1 MWTSVIQV
9 RTIRYH
15 AIAASLRERIQ
26 SGEFVSGR
34 LLPSEAEL
42 SKKYKVSRVT
52 VRRALE
58 MLRDEGTV
66 DSRQGYGWF
75 VVGGTVSQ
83 SLGTLGTIEDQM
95 TASGVKSERLV
106 IEYAFEKASKHVA
119 KVLGV
124 DQVLRVRRINTA
136 DGEPFAIV
144 TVWCPAELGR
154 SLSREDVERSS
165 FHELMD
171 RKLKSA
177 TQTIAADA
185 ASADEAQL
193 LHIPSGA
200 PVLRCERV
208 TKDSSGQAVLL
219 AHHVFP
225 GHKTNFVV
233 ELSSTTNSIAP
244 SGLRLVD

>member
-1 MWTSVIQV
+1 M

-15 AIAASLRERIQ
+15 EIAANLRSRVH
-26 SGEFVSGR
+26 SGELVSGR

-58 MLRDEGTV
+58 LLRDEGIV
-66 DSRQGYGWF
+66 DARQGFGWF
-75 VVGGTVSQ
+75 VLGGTVSQ
-83 SLGTLGTIEDQM
+83 SLATLGTIEDQM
-95 TASGVKSERLV
+95 TASGVRSERLV
-106 IEYAFEKASKHVA
+106 IEYAFEKANKQVA

-136 DGEPFAIV
+136 DGEPFALV

-154 SLSREDVERSS
+154 SLSRQDVEQSS
-165 FHELMD
+165 FHELLD

-177 TQTIAADA
+177 TQTITADA
-185 ASADEAQL
+185 ASADEARL
-193 LHIPSGA
+193 LEIPLSA

-208 TKDSSGQAVLL
+208 TKDAGGQAVLL
-219 AHHVFP
+219 AQHVFP

-233 ELSSTTNSIAP
+233 ELSSTTKSIAP

>member
-1 MWTSVIQV
+1 M

-15 AIAASLRERIQ
+15 EIASHLRERVH
-26 SGEFVSGR
+26 SGELISGR

-42 SKKYKVSRVT
+42 SKKYQVSRVT

-58 MLRDEGTV
+58 MLRDEGIV
-66 DSRQGYGWF
+66 DARQGFGWF

-83 SLGTLGTIEDQM
+83 SLATLGTIEDQM
-95 TASGVKSERLV
+95 AASGVRSERLV
-106 IEYAFEKASKHVA
+106 IEYAFEKASKQVA

-136 DGEPFAIV
+136 DGEPFALV

-154 SLSREDVERSS
+154 SLSRQDVEQSS
-165 FHELMD
+165 FYELLD

-185 ASADEAQL
+185 ASVEEARL
-193 LHIPSGA
+193 LEIPVSS

-208 TKDSSGQAVLL
+208 TKDLGGRAVLL

-233 ELSSTTNSIAP
+233 ELSTTTNSIAP